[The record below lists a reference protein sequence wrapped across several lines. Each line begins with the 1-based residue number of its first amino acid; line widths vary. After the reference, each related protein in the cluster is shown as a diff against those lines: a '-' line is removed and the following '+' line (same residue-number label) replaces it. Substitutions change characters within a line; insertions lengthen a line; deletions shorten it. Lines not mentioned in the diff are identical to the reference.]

1 MGKRYY
7 CDYCNKSFADNPVSR
22 KTHLSGVVHAQ
33 NKRAHYDA
41 FRDEEE
47 ILRDE
52 SNKRPCR
59 TFLSSGQCKF
69 GDRCQYSHLTND
81 DKAHLAEIVNH
92 KRKLAEIKLQDTP
105 QDVEDDS
112 FIQSLDKWTKKRA
125 EKKAQEDSAK
135 DGPIPKQ
142 TFSAAIPDYQL
153 AECLTSVVNPPPSLL
168 PPTKEELLNAEYAEW
183 G

>member
-52 SNKRPCR
+52 ANKRPCR
-59 TFLSSGQCKF
+59 TFLSSGEYTTVQTSCSIDL
-69 GDRCQYSHLTND
+69 GR
-81 DKAHLAEIVNH
+81 LA
-92 KRKLAEIKLQDTP
+92 T
-105 QDVEDDS
+105 
-112 FIQSLDKWTKKRA
+112 
-125 EKKAQEDSAK
+125 
-135 DGPIPKQ
+135 
-142 TFSAAIPDYQL
+142 
-153 AECLTSVVNPPPSLL
+153 
-168 PPTKEELLNAEYAEW
+168 
-183 G
+183 

>member
-52 SNKRPCR
+52 ANKRPCR

-81 DKAHLAEIVNH
+81 DKAGLADIVNQ
-92 KRKLAEIKLQDTP
+92 KKKLAEMKLQAAP
-105 QDVEDDS
+105 QKVDDDK
-112 FIQSLDKWTKKRA
+112 FIPSLNAWVKRRA
-125 EKKAQEDSAK
+125 EKRAHEDSAET
-135 DGPIPKQ
+135 GPSPKQ
-142 TFSAAIPDYQL
+142 TFSDAIPNYQL
-153 AECLTSVVNPPPSLL
+153 AACLISVVNPPPSLL
-168 PPTKEELLNAEYAEW
+168 PPTKEELINADYAEW